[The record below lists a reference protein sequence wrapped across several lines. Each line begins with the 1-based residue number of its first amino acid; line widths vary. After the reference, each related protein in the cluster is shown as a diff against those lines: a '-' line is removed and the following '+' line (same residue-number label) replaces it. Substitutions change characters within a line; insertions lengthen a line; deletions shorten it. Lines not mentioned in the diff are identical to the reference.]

1 MPAEEIWH
9 AQMQADR
16 GGGDTMSGYRAPD
29 CTRTLMPPA
38 TTLRGPAEITGFPRN
53 GRGAAAG
60 RQAAHPRNV
69 NASGLTGRV
78 SEYDATP
85 GRAA

>member
-16 GGGDTMSGYRAPD
+16 GGGGDTMPGYRAPD
-29 CTRTLMPPA
+29 RTGTLMPPA
-38 TTLRGPAEITGFPRN
+38 TALRGPAEITGFPRN
-53 GRGAAAG
+53 GPGAA
-60 RQAAHPRNV
+60 
-69 NASGLTGRV
+69 
-78 SEYDATP
+78 P